1 MEYVD
6 ILKEVNKNEDW
17 EYNEENRLNNILYH
31 QLFSC
36 INYPDDS
43 SIEIKD
49 EFRREH
55 DCDSFYYKKIGFND
69 NESLFADTM
78 ISFWKPYQSRLNAKA
93 KALEFQ
99 KPQNKTDVYK
109 IKKFKELINCQRQ
122 DINIINDNQ
131 ILKKFFKL
139 VYTKGNFMLI
149 PNRQM
154 NNDRGRWD
162 FICDEIDWTLYHC
175 HKDGRYFKY
184 FDNDE
189 EKVNEWIK
197 REKLEMAD
205 KPFLS
210 SGTYKKYYDMTDD
223 EFYEYLSK
231 VNELIEYR
239 NEYYHPEEFMK

>member
-1 MEYVD
+1 MDYVD
-6 ILKEVNKNEDW
+6 ILREVNKNEDW

-31 QLFSC
+31 LLFCC
-36 INYPDDS
+36 INYPEGS
-43 SIEIKD
+43 SKEIKN

-55 DCDSFYYKKIGFND
+55 DCDAFYYKKIGFDD
-69 NESLFADTM
+69 NESLFADSM
-78 ISFWKPYQSRLNAKA
+78 ISFWMPYQSRLNTKA
-93 KALEFQ
+93 NAIEFQ
-99 KPQNKTDVYK
+99 KPRNKTEVYK
-109 IKKFKELINCQRQ
+109 IKKFNELINCQRQ

-139 VYTKGNFMLI
+139 VYTKGNFMLL

-154 NNDRGRWD
+154 QYRGDWS

-175 HKDGRYFKY
+175 HKNGSYFKY

-197 REKLEMAD
+197 REKLELAD

-210 SGTYKKYYDMTDD
+210 SGTYKQYYDMTDD

-239 NEYYHPEEFMK
+239 NEHYHPEEFVK